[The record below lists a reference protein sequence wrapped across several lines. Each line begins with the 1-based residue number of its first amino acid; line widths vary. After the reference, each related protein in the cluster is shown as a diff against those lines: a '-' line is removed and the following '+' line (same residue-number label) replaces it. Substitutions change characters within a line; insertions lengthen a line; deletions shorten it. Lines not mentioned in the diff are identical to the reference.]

1 MTDDTSDAELEN
13 HIREF
18 LRAIGERPDQL
29 FEKHIAGIQNP
40 NPHDM
45 EGFSRY
51 VNDLK
56 RTYGEGLED
65 MYGRI
70 ASHGLAICELTN
82 ETDITEPV
90 EKIMNTAAVEAED
103 VPKLLAS
110 FEEAASAPSLVSVMK
125 LLQTISQACARGMP
139 IQAQRDELTL
149 EFTSYCLTRF
159 PPSHE

>member
-1 MTDDTSDAELEN
+1 MTDAELEN

-18 LRAIGERPDQL
+18 LRAISERPDQL
-29 FEKHIAGIQNP
+29 FEKHIAGIQSP

-45 EGFSRY
+45 EGFRRY

-70 ASHGLAICELTN
+70 ASHGLAICELTD
-82 ETDITEPV
+82 EADITEPV
-90 EKIMNTAAVEAED
+90 EKIMTSAAVEAED
-103 VPKLLAS
+103 VPKLLAG

-125 LLQTISQACARGMP
+125 LLQTISQACARGVP
-139 IQAQRDELTL
+139 IQAQRDALTVD
-149 EFTSYCLTRF
+149 FTSYCLTRF
-159 PPSHE
+159 PPSRE